1 MVELKKIFIS
11 SENRGLGWESFDSP
25 NIQPYRL
32 PSSFYG
38 WPARYRWKVDHKA
51 KIILKTDVETLHM
64 EQNYFLESFMEL
76 SFHENSF

>member
-1 MVELKKIFIS
+1 MA
-11 SENRGLGWESFDSP
+11 G
-25 NIQPYRL
+25 
-32 PSSFYG
+32 
-38 WPARYRWKVDHKA
+38 PARYRWKVNHKA